1 MKNEFQTFLK
11 VYEELIFESLKHNI
25 KSNPIPNIS
34 KENLIYKPKVKNEI
48 IKALNNI
55 NWFYDNEDIK
65 FLYTENIILESPG
78 SIEYP
83 GSLCDQI
90 LNSKNNQTFTNNQIC
105 SFINEDWK
113 YYKKLLKFGK
123 SIKILKFDFGDVNEI
138 QEIFKNDEDILNIA
152 LEIFLNN
159 KNANGASLYYNDLC
173 TLIFNIKK
181 YTKKTILHE
190 FTHYI
195 QNLLNVETVKVKKNL
210 DKNKLSFLNLSNDD
224 LSVVIEILKD
234 KNEIIPYVNE
244 FCEDIMNVF
253 KEYQKINE
261 GLEWSN
267 TFIEYFLKMILNSQN
282 LKDEKL
288 FKLYKHITN
297 NDLLPLYIVIGCN
310 IFDIQWKRIEHIL
323 YVKNKEI
330 KF

>member
-1 MKNEFQTFLK
+1 MVIAFVVKTATPYINELHKIFEGSGLSSNYFFTVLKGVAICYVSRFAADTCKDSGQTALSNKAELIGKVGLIALSIPFLK
-11 VYEELIFESLKHNI
+11 
-25 KSNPIPNIS
+25 
-34 KENLIYKPKVKNEI
+34 
-48 IKALNNI
+48 
-55 NWFYDNEDIK
+55 
-65 FLYTENIILESPG
+65 
-78 SIEYP
+78 
-83 GSLCDQI
+83 
-90 LNSKNNQTFTNNQIC
+90 
-105 SFINEDWK
+105 
-113 YYKKLLKFGK
+113 
-123 SIKILKFDFGDVNEI
+123 
-138 QEIFKNDEDILNIA
+138 DILDIA

-173 TLIFNIKK
+173 TLIFNTQK
-181 YTKKTILHE
+181 YTKKIILHE

-195 QNLLNVETVKVKKNL
+195 QNLLNVETVKVKRNF
-210 DKNKLSFLNLSNDD
+210 DKNKLSFLNLSNND
-224 LSVVIEILKD
+224 LNVVIKILKD
-234 KNEIIPYVNE
+234 KNEIIPYINE

-297 NDLLPLYIVIGCN
+297 NDLLPLYIVIGCY
-310 IFDIQWKRIEHIL
+310 IFDIQWKRIEYIL